1 MYVPT
6 WGASVPAKMDVR
18 KEIIDFFQK
27 NGMLIQPDAVEL
39 IVARGGLGECR
50 NILDRME
57 EKPLIV
63 SADIIRKYLAEE
75 MPAKIKREVVI
86 VEEEKVRRE
95 DFKIL
100 RDVTGN
106 STCEG
111 KIEDFVQLFRN
122 RFEKLSVFLRK
133 RQEMRHAIPIKRALR
148 SEEEVATIGIV
159 RDVIS
164 SSNGIVVEIEDEDES
179 MRVYVPR
186 NVDSMIVQD
195 EVIGVVGKKK
205 GELFIARSIVRPE
218 IPVERQRSIS
228 NSEGYVVFLSDL
240 HIGSKSFLSKEWDD
254 FIEWIN
260 GRKGDERQREVSEK
274 VKYIVVCGDDV
285 EGVGIYPGQEEDLII
300 EDIYEQYE
308 ELAKKLEDIPSDIKI
323 LLQPGNHDAV
333 RPALPQPAFERGIR
347 DLFSHLNMTFVG
359 NPCYFKIEEVVV
371 LAYHGQSIQDFA
383 TFIPNMNQNQPTK
396 IMKEMLKRRHM
407 APIYGSISSLAPE
420 KEDFMI
426 IDIVPDIFVT
436 GHVHVTAIEQYRNV
450 LLLNAS
456 AWQSQTEYQRMMNFM
471 PDPAKAIVIDLHTL
485 SPSIISFS

>member
-1 MYVPT
+1 M
-6 WGASVPAKMDVR
+6 SVPAKMDVR

-39 IVARGGLGECR
+39 IIARGGVRECYG
-50 NILDRME
+50 ILERME

-63 SADIIRKYLAEE
+63 SADIIRRYLTEDFAEKTT
-75 MPAKIKREVVI
+75 AASRKEVFV
-86 VEEEKVRRE
+86 VQEEKVRRR

-122 RFEKLSVFLRK
+122 RFEKLSAFLRK
-133 RQEMRHAIPIKRALR
+133 RQEMRNAFPIKKALR
-148 SEEEVATIGIV
+148 SSEEIATIGIV
-159 RDVIS
+159 RDIVS
-164 SSNGIVVEIEDEDES
+164 SSNGVVVEIEDEEES
-179 MRVYVPR
+179 MKIFVPK

-205 GELFIARSIVRPE
+205 GDLFIVKSVVRPE
-218 IPVERQRSIS
+218 IPVERRRNVSDI
-228 NSEGYVVFLSDL
+228 EEYVLFLSDL
-240 HIGSKSFLSKEWDD
+240 HVGSKSFLDKEWER

-260 GRKGDERQREVSEK
+260 GRKGNERQREVSKK
-274 VKYIVVCGDDV
+274 VKYVVVCGDDV

-300 EDIYEQYE
+300 EDLYEQYE
-308 ELAKKLEDIPSDIKI
+308 ELAKKLEGIPPEIKI

-333 RPALPQPAFERGIR
+333 RPALPQPAFEKEIR
-347 DLFSHLNMTFVG
+347 DLFSHLNITFVG
-359 NPCYFKIEEVVV
+359 NPCYFKIGETVV

-383 TFIPNMNQNQPTK
+383 TYIPNMNQNQPTK
-396 IMKEMLKRRHM
+396 IMREMLKRRHM

-420 KEDFMI
+420 KEDFMV
-426 IDIVPDIFVT
+426 IDVVPDIFVT
-436 GHVHVTAIEQYRNV
+436 GHVHVTAVEQYRDV
-450 LLLNAS
+450 ILLNAS

-471 PDPAKAIVIDLHTL
+471 PDPAKAIVVNLRTL
-485 SPSIISFS
+485 MPSIISFT